1 MKKIFLI
8 ALLIFGGCANRQT
21 VKTEQKQE
29 IPGRIQFTGGSGDS
43 FEDAVV
49 ITGVHKQHEGL
60 DAEYS
65 FISDRHG
72 IKNKDW
78 RVVGQAIIREK
89 GSIFDVIE
97 ISIGNGSD
105 RRIYY
110 FDVTAFPWKKKS

>member
-21 VKTEQKQE
+21 MKTEQKQE

-49 ITGVHKQHEGL
+49 ITGVHKQQEGL

-65 FISDRHG
+65 FISQKHG

-78 RVVGQAIIREK
+78 RVAGQTIIREK

-97 ISIGNGSD
+97 ITLGSD
-105 RRIYY
+105 SNRRIYY
-110 FDVTAFPWKKKS
+110 FDVTSFPWKKK

>member
-1 MKKIFLI
+1 MKKILLI
-8 ALLIFGGCANRQT
+8 VLLIFGGCANRQT
-21 VKTEQKQE
+21 MKSEQKQE

-43 FEDAVV
+43 FDDAVV

-65 FISDRHG
+65 FISQKHG

-78 RVVGQAIIREK
+78 RVAGQTIIREK
-89 GSIFDVIE
+89 GAIFDVIE
-97 ISIGNGSD
+97 ITLGSGSD

-110 FDVTAFPWKKKS
+110 FDVTSFPWKKK